1 MKLGVNE
8 GVSARDFNPALNTNI
23 QGEQTDPTFLLT
35 CPLTCTYWSGKS
47 RHVSKKGWSGL
58 VMLVVVARA
67 THTPTSTD
75 HHHLLLDLNS
85 LFKYK

>member
-8 GVSARDFNPALNTNI
+8 GVGVRARE
-23 QGEQTDPTFLLT
+23 GEQTDPTFLLT

-58 VMLVVVARA
+58 VG
-67 THTPTSTD
+67 SC
-75 HHHLLLDLNS
+75 
-85 LFKYK
+85 